1 VIHSLRAGD
10 RLHEEIV
17 TIARREKIAT
27 AGIRAIG
34 GVKELSLS
42 YYNRGTKKYEN
53 HDFNE
58 LFDVVS
64 LVGNITMKDGNQFL
78 HAHGNFSRKDL
89 GVIGGHVTSAV
100 IFPRL
105 EVSLS
110 PTKNIARRRFDE
122 SLGLNVIYNL

>member
-1 VIHSLRAGD
+1 
-10 RLHEEIV
+10 LHEEIIA
-17 TIARREKIAT
+17 IARKEEIAT

-34 GVKELSLS
+34 GVKELRLS
-42 YYNRGTKKYEN
+42 YYNRSTKKYEN

-58 LFDVVS
+58 LLDVVS

-89 GVIGGHVTSAV
+89 GVIGGHITSAV
-100 IFPRL
+100 ISPRL
-105 EVSLS
+105 EVSLI
-110 PTKNIARRRFDE
+110 PTKNTARRRFDK